1 MVDRSRHSPIFIDYT
16 GKRWR
21 RIRRA
26 ALAVGVVTTVLAL
39 VLVGTIVLW
48 PSMPPELPLATA
60 NNKTIAR
67 ATTGKPGAFT
77 KVDRLRT
84 AYRRKLAAAMK
95 QYGTPTSRRPEAIPS
110 LNIGTG
116 NRKPRN
122 DAIVAG
128 FYVNWADNSFA
139 SLTRNYDKLDW
150 VIGEWG
156 FFPANADTLL
166 IRIKPQVIELLNS
179 RPIETRPAL
188 WLRITNYVV
197 DLLRI
202 KPQFVERLNRRTIE
216 TRPSLFLMITNYVV
230 DPGKDSAM
238 GKFDPEVVR
247 RFLANPTARAN
258 AIRQLRAAVTTYG
271 LAGTTLDLENFSDPA
286 LQSQVLSFAHELHDA
301 MHSMGK
307 LATQAIAAGDP
318 DSYVQ
323 RAGSINDKIFPMIFD
338 EHYAGG
344 EPGPIA
350 SQRFYATQARRFA
363 RLVSP
368 SRLILMVGAYG
379 YDWND
384 AEAIALHRAE
394 NFDFQ
399 ETMRAARGPEQPRP
413 RFDPVSM
420 NPYMQW
426 TTPDSTDHVLWYLDA
441 ATAYNEMLVGK
452 ALGVAGHAIWHLGGE
467 DPSLWNVIKTD
478 GSLLPPDS
486 LRDMRP
492 SYDAEFE
499 GTGEILQ
506 VTYFPNDGQRNL
518 QIDAASGFIT
528 NETLVKVPI
537 PYVVARTGGQPRNRH
552 RVALTFDDGP
562 DARWTPQILDTLRSR
577 GVKATFFV
585 VGQNVDT
592 HQRLLQRMYNE
603 GHEIGNHT
611 YTHPNLALTTEG
623 RSRIELDGT
632 ASLLE
637 AVLNRRVAFFRPPY
651 FGDAEPST
659 DAELIPV
666 GIASRHNYW
675 TIGLHVD
682 GEDWK
687 ELPSDSIIKLVL
699 ERRALPNAIN
709 TLAQDSARNVVL
721 LHDAGGDRHNTV
733 AALGPLIDSLRAH
746 GDTLVLVSELAG
758 ITRDDA
764 MPPLPPA
771 SEATRL
777 LRRAGFLLLGSVETT
792 LFWVFSVAVVLGIAR
807 LLLIGLLAIVQRLRQ
822 HQKRGVPV
830 RYTPGVSVIVPA
842 YNEEKV
848 IVQTISSL
856 LTQSYA
862 GPLEIVVVDDGSTD
876 GTALI
881 CEEAYGAHQQVTVFR
896 KENGG
901 KASALNFGIARARH
915 EIVIGLDADTVFD
928 DDTVAELV
936 QPLENP
942 KVAAVAGN
950 AKVGNRINLV
960 TRWQALEYVTSQ
972 NLDRRAFSLLDCI
985 TVVPGAVGAWRRA
998 VVLEVGGFKEDTLA
1012 EDQDLTLAMRRAG
1025 YSVAYADGAVAYTE
1039 APDTLRGLAKQ
1050 RFRWAF
1056 GTLQCTW
1063 KHRNAFF
1070 RARYGSLGW
1079 VALPNVFLFQLL
1091 LPAISPIADL
1101 MFLYSIFSVYLNSGS
1116 HRIDDRLT
1124 YALVDLEKVFAYYAI
1139 FLLVDWLAAVL
1150 AFLMEPE
1157 EDKQLTWLI
1166 FLQRFA
1172 YRQVM
1177 YWVVVQSFAAAL
1189 SGRLVGWGK
1198 LDRKATVE
1206 LPSAHEKRGFLQW
1219 LAGVRR
1225 RPSHND
1231 AT

>member
-1 MVDRSRHSPIFIDYT
+1 MADRSRHSPIFIDYS

-21 RIRRA
+21 RIRRL
-26 ALAVGVVTTVLAL
+26 ALAVGVLTTVLAL
-39 VLVGTIVLW
+39 VLIGSIVLS

-60 NNKTIAR
+60 NNQTIAH
-67 ATTGKPGAFT
+67 ATVGKPGRFT

-95 QYGTPTSRRPEAIPS
+95 QYGTPTSRRPEAIPA
-110 LNIGTG
+110 LNVGTG
-116 NRKPRN
+116 TRQPRT
-122 DAIVAG
+122 DEIVAG

-139 SLTRNYDKLDW
+139 SLQRNYDKIDW

-156 FFPANADTLL
+156 FFPRNADSLL
-166 IRIKPQVIELLNS
+166 LRIKPQVIELLNS
-179 RPIETRPAL
+179 RP
-188 WLRITNYVV
+188 V
-197 DLLRI
+197 
-202 KPQFVERLNRRTIE
+202 E
-216 TRPSLFLMITNYVV
+216 TRPSLFLMITNFVV
-230 DPGKDSAM
+230 EPGRDSAS
-238 GKFDPEVVR
+238 GTFDPAVVR
-247 RFLANPTARAN
+247 RFLSNPIAKQN
-258 AIRQLRAAVTTYG
+258 ALRQLRAAVATYG
-271 LAGTTLDLENFSDPA
+271 LAGTTLDLENFDPA
-286 LQSQVLSFAHELHDA
+286 LQAQVLDFAKQLHDT

-318 DSYVQ
+318 DAYVQ
-323 RAGSINDKIFPMIFD
+323 RAGLVNDKLFPMLFD

-350 SQRFYATQARRFA
+350 SQSFYLAEAQRFA
-363 RLVSP
+363 RLVPASK
-368 SRLILMVGAYG
+368 LILMIGAYG

-384 AEAIALHRAE
+384 AEAVALHRAE
-394 NFDFQ
+394 SFSFQ
-399 ETMRAARGPEQPRP
+399 ETMAAARGPAQPRP
-413 RFDPVSM
+413 RFDPTTM

-426 TTPDSTDHVLWYLDA
+426 TTPDSTDHVVWYLDA
-441 ATAYNEMLVGK
+441 ATAYNEMLVGR

-467 DPSLWNVIKTD
+467 DPSLWNIIKTD
-478 GSLLPPDS
+478 GSLQSPDS
-486 LRDMRP
+486 LRDMEP
-492 SYDAEFE
+492 SYDPEFD

-506 VTYFPNDGQRNL
+506 ITYFPSNGKRN
-518 QIDAASGFIT
+518 ISVDAHSGLIT

-537 PYVVARTGGQPRNRH
+537 PYVLSRTGGQARNAH

-592 HQRLLQRMYNE
+592 HQRLLQRIYDE

-611 YTHPNLALTTEG
+611 YSHPNLALTTE
-623 RSRIELDGT
+623 RRARIEIDAT
-632 ASLLE
+632 SSLIE

-659 DAELIPV
+659 APELVPV
-666 GIASRHNYW
+666 GIASRRNYW

-687 ELPSDSIIKLVL
+687 ELPADSIIKLVL
-699 ERRALPNAIN
+699 TRRALPNDIN
-709 TLAQDSARNVVL
+709 ALAQDSARNVVL

-733 AALGPLIDSLRAH
+733 AALGPLIDSLRAR
-746 GDTLVLVSELAG
+746 GDTIVLVSDLAG
-758 ITRDDA
+758 ITREDA
-764 MPPLPPA
+764 MPTLPPS

-777 LRRAGFLLLGSVETT
+777 LRRAGFLLLGSVETSM
-792 LFWVFSVAVVLGIAR
+792 FWIFTVAVVLGMAR
-807 LLLIGLLAIVQRLRQ
+807 LAIIGLLAIIQRLRR
-822 HQKRGVPV
+822 HQTRGAPTS
-830 RYTPGVSVIVPA
+830 YTPGVSVIIPA

-848 IVQTISSL
+848 IIQTISSL
-856 LTQSYA
+856 LNQAYA
-862 GPLEIVVVDDGSTD
+862 GDLELVVVDDGSADDT
-876 GTALI
+876 TII
-881 CEEAYGAHQQVTVFR
+881 CEEAYGSHPQVTIFR

-915 EIVIGLDADTVFD
+915 EIVIGLDADTIFA

-936 QPLENP
+936 LPLEDP

-972 NLDRRAFSLLDCI
+972 NLDRRAFALLDCI
-985 TVVPGAVGAWRRA
+985 TVVPGAVGAWRRS

-1012 EDQDLTLAMRRAG
+1012 EDQDLTLDMRRAG

-1050 RFRWAF
+1050 RFRWSF

-1063 KHRNAFF
+1063 KHRGAFF
-1070 RARYGSLGW
+1070 RNKYGSLGW
-1079 VALPNVFLFQLL
+1079 IALPNVFLFQLL
-1091 LPAISPIADL
+1091 LPAISPVADL
-1101 MFLYSIFSVYLNSGS
+1101 MFLYSIASVYINASTHS
-1116 HRIDDRLT
+1116 VDDRLT
-1124 YALVDLEKVFAYYAI
+1124 YALVDLEKVFAYYAV
-1139 FLLVDWLAAVL
+1139 FLIVDWLAAVL

-1177 YWVVVQSFAAAL
+1177 YWVVVQSFTAAL

-1198 LDRKATVE
+1198 LDRKATVG
-1206 LPSAHEKRGFLQW
+1206 LAPSKEKRGLMHW
-1219 LAGVRR
+1219 LGELGRR
-1225 RPSHND
+1225 SPRTD
-1231 AT
+1231 AQ

>member
-1 MVDRSRHSPIFIDYT
+1 MIDRTRHSPIFIDHT
-16 GKRWR
+16 GRRWR
-21 RIRRA
+21 RIRGV
-26 ALAVGVVTTVLAL
+26 ALAIGIITTVLAL
-39 VLVGTIVLW
+39 VLVGTIVLS
-48 PSMPPELPLATA
+48 PSIPPELPLATA
-60 NNKTIAR
+60 NNQTIAR
-67 ATTGKPGAFT
+67 ATAGKPGAFT

-95 QYGTPTSRRPEAIPS
+95 QYGNPASRRPEVIPA

-116 NRKPRN
+116 SRKPRN
-122 DAIVAG
+122 DAVIAG

-156 FFPANADTLL
+156 FFPRHGDSLL

-179 RPIETRPAL
+179 
-188 WLRITNYVV
+188 
-197 DLLRI
+197 
-202 KPQFVERLNRRTIE
+202 KPIE
-216 TRPSLFLMITNYVV
+216 TRPSLFLMLSNFVV
-230 DPGKDSAM
+230 EPGRDSTT
-238 GKFDPEVVR
+238 GRFDPDVVR
-247 RFLANPTARAN
+247 SFLANPTARAN
-258 AIRQLRAAVTTYG
+258 ALRQLRTAVTTYG
-271 LAGTTLDLENFSDPA
+271 LAGTTLDLEGFSDPA
-286 LQSQVLSFAHELHDA
+286 LQSQVLSFARELHDA

-307 LATQAIAAGDP
+307 LATQAIAVGDP
-318 DSYVQ
+318 DSYVRQ
-323 RAGSINDKIFPMIFD
+323 AGMVNDKLFPMLFD

-344 EPGPIA
+344 EPGPVA
-350 SQRFYATQARRFA
+350 SQRFYVAQARRFA
-363 RLVSP
+363 RLVPP
-368 SRLILMVGAYG
+368 SKLILMVGAYG

-384 AEAIALHRAE
+384 AEAVAQHRAE
-394 NFDFQ
+394 SFDFQ
-399 ETMRAARGPEQPRP
+399 ETMRAARGPAQPRP
-413 RFDPVSM
+413 RFDPVSL

-426 TTPDSTDHVLWYLDA
+426 TTPDSTEHLLWYLDA
-441 ATAYNEMLVGK
+441 ATAYNQMLVGR

-467 DPSLWNVIKTD
+467 DPSLWNVIGTD
-478 GSLLPPDS
+478 GRLLPVDS

-506 VTYFPNDGQRNL
+506 VTHFPSNGKRNVQL
-518 QIDAASGFIT
+518 DRASGFIT
-528 NETLVKVPI
+528 NETLVKVPV
-537 PYVVARTGGQPRNRH
+537 PYVVARTGGQQRNRH
-552 RVALTFDDGP
+552 KVALTFDDGP

-585 VGQNVDT
+585 IGQNVDT
-592 HQRLLQRMYNE
+592 HQRLLQQIYDE

-611 YTHPNLALTTEG
+611 FTHPNLALTTER
-623 RSRIELDGT
+623 RSRIELDAT

-637 AVLNRRVAFFRPPY
+637 AVLNRRIAFFRPPY

-659 DAELIPV
+659 DAELVPV
-666 GIASRHNYW
+666 GIASRRNYW

-682 GEDWK
+682 AEDWK
-687 ELPSDSIIKLVL
+687 ELPPDSIVALVL
-699 ERRALPNAIN
+699 ARRMLPNAIN
-709 TLAQDSARNVVL
+709 ALAQDSARNVVL

-733 AALGPLIDSLRAH
+733 AALGPLIDSLRAR
-746 GDTLVLVSELAG
+746 GDTIVLVSELAG

-777 LRRAGFLLLGSVETT
+777 LRRAGFLLIGSVETL
-792 LFWVFSVAVVLGIAR
+792 LFWVFSVAVALGIAR
-807 LLLIGLLAIVQRLRQ
+807 LLIIGLLAIVQRLRQ
-822 HQKRGVPV
+822 HQERSVPG

-842 YNEEKV
+842 FNEAKV
-848 IVQTISSL
+848 IVQTITSL
-856 LTQSYA
+856 LHQAYA
-862 GPLEIVVVDDGSTD
+862 GPLEIVVVDDGSAD
-876 GTALI
+876 DTALI
-881 CEEAYGAHQQVTVFR
+881 CEEAYGAHAQVAVFR

-915 EIVIGLDADTVFD
+915 DIVIGLDADTVFD
-928 DDTVAELV
+928 DDTVAKLV
-936 QPLENP
+936 EPLENP

-972 NLDRRAFSLLDCI
+972 NLDRRAFALLDCI
-985 TVVPGAVGAWRRA
+985 TVVPGAVGAWRRS
-998 VVLEVGGFKEDTLA
+998 VVLEVGGFQEDTLA

-1025 YSVAYADGAVAYTE
+1025 HSVAYADGAIAYTE

-1050 RFRWAF
+1050 RFRWSF

-1063 KHRNAFF
+1063 KHRSAFF
-1070 RARYGSLGW
+1070 RTRYGSLGW
-1079 VALPNVFLFQLL
+1079 IALPNVFLFQLV

-1101 MFLYSIFSVYLNSGS
+1101 MFVYSIVSVYLNAGS
-1116 HRIDDRLT
+1116 HMIDDRLT

-1139 FLLVDWLAAVL
+1139 FLLVDWFAAVI

-1177 YWVVVQSFAAAL
+1177 YWVVVRSFAAAL

-1206 LPSAHEKRGFLQW
+1206 LPSARGKRGFQLW

-1225 RPSHND
+1225 RPSPND
-1231 AT
+1231 VT

>member
-1 MVDRSRHSPIFIDYT
+1 MAERSRHSPIFIDYT

-21 RIRRA
+21 RIQRI
-26 ALAVGVVTTVLAL
+26 ALAVGVVTTFLAL
-39 VLVGTIVLW
+39 VVIVSIVVS

-60 NNKTIAR
+60 NNLTIAR
-67 ATTGKPGAFT
+67 ATTGKPGRFT

-95 QYGTPTSRRPEAIPS
+95 QYGTPTSRRPESIPP
-110 LNIGTG
+110 LNVGTG
-116 NRKPRN
+116 GRAPRS

-139 SLTRNYDKLDW
+139 SLQRNYDKIDW
-150 VIGEWG
+150 LIGEWG
-156 FFPANADTLL
+156 FFPRNADSLVL
-166 IRIKPQVIELLNS
+166 RIKPQVIELMNS
-179 RPIETRPAL
+179 
-188 WLRITNYVV
+188 
-197 DLLRI
+197 
-202 KPQFVERLNRRTIE
+202 KPVE
-216 TRPSLFLMITNYVV
+216 TRPSMFLMITNFVV
-230 DPGKDSAM
+230 EPGRDSTT

-247 RFLANPTARAN
+247 RFLANPVARAT
-258 AIRQLRAAVTTYG
+258 ALRQLREAVVTYG
-271 LAGTTLDLENFSDPA
+271 LAGTTLDLENFNPA
-286 LQSQVLSFAHELHDA
+286 LQAQVLTFAQQLHDT

-318 DSYVQ
+318 DAYIR
-323 RAGSINDKIFPMIFD
+323 RAGVVNDKLFPMLFD

-344 EPGPIA
+344 DPGPIA
-350 SQRFYATQARRFA
+350 SQRFYTTQAQRFA
-363 RLVSP
+363 RLVPP
-368 SRLILMVGAYG
+368 SKLILMIGAYG

-384 AEAIALHRAE
+384 AEAVALHRAE
-394 NFDFQ
+394 PSDFQ
-399 ETMRAARGPEQPRP
+399 ETMAAARGKLQPRP

-441 ATAYNEMLVGK
+441 VTAYNEMLVGHS
-452 ALGVAGHAIWHLGGE
+452 LGVAGHAIWHLGGE
-467 DPSLWNVIKTD
+467 DPSLWNIIKTD
-478 GSLLPPDS
+478 GSLLPPDT
-486 LRDMRP
+486 LHQMRP
-492 SYDAEFE
+492 SYDPEFD

-506 VTYFPNDGQRNL
+506 ITYFPTDGKRNL
-518 QIDAASGFIT
+518 TIDRHSGLIT

-537 PYVVARTGGQPRNRH
+537 PYVLARTGGQARNTH

-592 HQRLLQRMYNE
+592 HQRLLQRIYDE
-603 GHEIGNHT
+603 GHEVGNHT
-611 YTHPNLALTTEG
+611 YSHPNLALTTER
-623 RSRIELDGT
+623 RSRIEIDAT
-632 ASLLE
+632 SSLIE

-659 DAELIPV
+659 DAELLPV
-666 GIASRHNYW
+666 GIASRRNYW

-682 GEDWK
+682 AEDWK
-687 ELPSDSIIKLVL
+687 ELPADSIIRLVL
-699 ERRALPNAIN
+699 KRREEPNELNA
-709 TLAQDSARNVVL
+709 LAQDSARNVVL
-721 LHDAGGDRHNTV
+721 LHDAGGDRRNTV
-733 AALGPLIDSLRAH
+733 AALGPLIDSLRAR
-746 GDTLVLVSELAG
+746 GDTIVLVSDLAG
-758 ITRDDA
+758 ITREDA
-764 MPPLPPA
+764 MPPLPPS

-777 LRRAGFLLLGSVETT
+777 IRRAGFLLLGSIETT
-792 LFWVFSVAVVLGIAR
+792 LFWVFTVAVFLGIAR
-807 LLLIGLLAIVQRLRQ
+807 LVLIGLLAIVQRLRR
-822 HQKRGVPV
+822 HQTRGAPTS
-830 RYTPGVSVIVPA
+830 YTPGVSVIIPA

-848 IVQTISSL
+848 VIQTISSL
-856 LTQSYA
+856 LNQAYE
-862 GPLEIVVVDDGSTD
+862 GDLELVVVDDGSSD
-876 GTALI
+876 DTAVI
-881 CEEAYGAHQQVTVFR
+881 CEEAYGSHPQVTIFR

-901 KASALNFGIARARH
+901 KASALNYGIARARH
-915 EIVIGLDADTVFD
+915 EIVIGLDADTVFE

-936 QPLENP
+936 LPLEDP

-972 NLDRRAFSLLDCI
+972 NLDRRAFALLDCI
-985 TVVPGAVGAWRRA
+985 TVVPGAVGAWRRS
-998 VVLEVGGFKEDTLA
+998 VVIDVGGFKEDTLA
-1012 EDQDLTLAMRRAG
+1012 EDQDLTLDMRRAG

-1050 RFRWAF
+1050 RFRWSF

-1063 KHRNAFF
+1063 KHRDAFF
-1070 RARYGSLGW
+1070 RTKYGSLGW
-1079 VALPNVFLFQLL
+1079 IALPNVFLFQLL

-1101 MFLYSIFSVYLNSGS
+1101 MFVYSIISVYINASS
-1116 HRIDDRLT
+1116 HSVDDRLT
-1124 YALVDLEKVFAYYAI
+1124 YALVDLEKVFAYYAV
-1139 FLLVDWLAAVL
+1139 FLIVDWLAAVL

-1198 LDRKATVE
+1198 LDRKATVG
-1206 LPSAHEKRGFLQW
+1206 LAPSRERRGLLHW
-1219 LAGVRR
+1219 LSGLTRR
-1225 RPSHND
+1225 SPRID
-1231 AT
+1231 TQ

>member
-1 MVDRSRHSPIFIDYT
+1 MVDRSRNTPVFIDYT

-21 RIRRA
+21 RIRSA
-26 ALAVGVVTTVLAL
+26 ALVVGVATTVLAL
-39 VLVGTIVLW
+39 VLVGTLILS
-48 PSMPPELPLATA
+48 PPIPPELPLATA
-60 NNKTIAR
+60 NNTTIAR
-67 ATTGKPGAFT
+67 ATSGKPGAFT

-95 QYGTPTSRRPEAIPS
+95 KYGNPTSRQPEFIPAV
-110 LNIGTG
+110 NIGTG
-116 NRKPRN
+116 GRAPRN
-122 DAIVAG
+122 EAIVAG

-139 SLTRNYDKLDW
+139 SLQRNYEKLDW

-156 FFPANADTLL
+156 FFPSNADTLL
-166 IRIKPQVIELLNS
+166 
-179 RPIETRPAL
+179 
-188 WLRITNYVV
+188 
-197 DLLRI
+197 LRI
-202 KPQFVERLNRRTIE
+202 KPEVVELFRNIPIE
-216 TRPSLFLMITNYVV
+216 KRPSLFLMISNYVV
-230 DPGKDSAM
+230 DPGKDSTR
-238 GKFDPEVVR
+238 GTFDSATVR
-247 RFLANPTARAN
+247 RFLANPAARAN
-258 AIRQLRAAVTTYG
+258 AIRQLTGAVLTYG
-271 LAGTTLDLENFSDPA
+271 LAGTTLDLENFDPA

-301 MHSMGK
+301 MHAMGK
-307 LATQAIAAGDP
+307 LATQAVAVGDP
-318 DSYVQ
+318 DTYIQ
-323 RAGSINDKIFPMIFD
+323 RAAGVNDKLFPMIFD
-338 EHYAGG
+338 EHYATG

-350 SQRFYATQARRFA
+350 SQPFYVAQATRFA
-363 RLVSP
+363 RLVRP
-368 SRLILMVGAYG
+368 SKLIFMIGAYG

-384 AEAIALHRAE
+384 AEAIANHHAE
-394 NFDFQ
+394 SFDFQ
-399 ETMRAARGPEQPRP
+399 EVMRAARGSMQPRP

-426 TTPDSTDHVLWYLDA
+426 TSPDSTDHALWYLDA
-441 ATAYNEMLVGK
+441 VTAYNEMLVGR

-467 DPSLWNVIKTD
+467 DPSLWNVVTTE
-478 GSLLPPDS
+478 GSLLRPDS
-486 LRDMRP
+486 LKLMLP
-492 SYDAEFE
+492 SYDAEFD

-506 VTYFPNDGQRNL
+506 VSNFPADGNRNIQVDSL
-518 QIDAASGFIT
+518 SSYIT
-528 NETLVKVPI
+528 SETMVKVPV
-537 PYVVARTGGQPRNRH
+537 PYVVARTGGQPRNHH

-577 GVKATFFV
+577 GVHATFFV

-592 HQRLLQRMYNE
+592 HQRLLQRVYDE

-611 YTHPNLALTTEG
+611 YTHPNLSLTTERRG
-623 RSRIELDGT
+623 RIEIDAT
-632 ASLLE
+632 ASLVE
-637 AVLNRRVAFFRPPY
+637 AVINRRIAFFRPPY

-659 DAELIPV
+659 DAELVSV
-666 GIASRHNYW
+666 GIASKRNYW

-699 ERRALPNAIN
+699 DRRKFPNALN
-709 TLAQDSARNVVL
+709 SLAQDSARNVVL
-721 LHDAGGDRHNTV
+721 LHDSGGDRRNTV
-733 AALGPLIDSLRAH
+733 AALGPLIDSLRAR
-746 GDTLVLVSELAG
+746 GDTIVLVSDLAG

-764 MPPLPPA
+764 MPPLPPS

-777 LRRAGFLLLGSVETT
+777 LRQAGWLLLGVGETSM
-792 LFWVFSVAVVLGIAR
+792 FWIFSVAVVLGIAR
-807 LLLIGLLAIVQRLRQ
+807 LLVIGLLAIIQRLKQ
-822 HQKRGVPV
+822 HQDRTAPV
-830 RYTPGVSVIVPA
+830 TYTPGVSVIVPA

-856 LTQSYA
+856 LNQRYA
-862 GPLEIVVVDDGSTD
+862 GELQIVVVDDGSSD
-876 GTALI
+876 DTAAI
-881 CEEAYGAHQQVTVFR
+881 CQEAYGRHSQVTVLR
-896 KENGG
+896 TENGG
-901 KASALNFGIARARH
+901 KASALNYGITHARH

-928 DDTVAELV
+928 DDTVAELI
-936 QPLENP
+936 QPLEDP
-942 KVAAVAGN
+942 RVAAVAGN

-985 TVVPGAVGAWRRA
+985 TVVPGAVGAWRRS
-998 VVLEVGGFKEDTLA
+998 VVLEVGGFQEDTLA

-1050 RFRWAF
+1050 RFRWSF

-1063 KHRNAFF
+1063 KHRDAFF
-1070 RARYGSLGW
+1070 RRKYGSLGW

-1091 LPAISPIADL
+1091 LPAISPVADF
-1101 MFLYSIFSVYLNSGS
+1101 MFLYSIVSVYINAGN
-1116 HRIDDRLT
+1116 HKVDDRLT
-1124 YALVDLEKVFAYYAI
+1124 YALVDLEKVFAYYAV

-1206 LPSAHEKRGFLQW
+1206 IPSHTKSRSVLQW
-1219 LAGVRR
+1219 LRGLRR
-1225 RPSHND
+1225 RLSH
-1231 AT
+1231 ALR

>member
-1 MVDRSRHSPIFIDYT
+1 MADRSRHSPIFIDYT

-21 RIRRA
+21 RIQRI
-26 ALAVGVVTTVLAL
+26 ALAVGVLTTVLAL
-39 VLVGTIVLW
+39 VVIGSILVS

-60 NNKTIAR
+60 NNLTIAH
-67 ATTGKPGAFT
+67 ATTGKPGRFT

-84 AYRRKLAAAMK
+84 AYRRKLVDAMK
-95 QYGTPTSRRPEAIPS
+95 QYGTPTSRRPEAIPPS
-110 LNIGTG
+110 NVGTG
-116 NRKPRN
+116 TRAPRS

-139 SLTRNYDKLDW
+139 SLQRNYDKIDW
-150 VIGEWG
+150 LIGEWG
-156 FFPANADTLL
+156 FFPRNADSLL
-166 IRIKPQVIELLNS
+166 LRIKPQVIELMNS
-179 RPIETRPAL
+179 
-188 WLRITNYVV
+188 
-197 DLLRI
+197 
-202 KPQFVERLNRRTIE
+202 KPVE
-216 TRPSLFLMITNYVV
+216 TRPSMFLMITNFVV
-230 DPGKDSAM
+230 EPGRDSTT

-247 RFLANPTARAN
+247 RFLANPLARAN
-258 AIRQLRAAVTTYG
+258 ALRQLREAVTTYG
-271 LAGTTLDLENFSDPA
+271 LAGTTLDLENFDPA
-286 LQSQVLSFAHELHDA
+286 LQMQVLAFAQQLHDT
-301 MHSMGK
+301 MHAMGK

-318 DSYVQ
+318 DAYIR
-323 RAGSINDKIFPMIFD
+323 RAGVVNDKLFPMLFD

-350 SQRFYATQARRFA
+350 SQGFYVGQARRFA
-363 RLVSP
+363 RLVPP
-368 SRLILMVGAYG
+368 SKLILMIGAYG

-384 AEAIALHRAE
+384 AEAVANHRAE
-394 NFDFQ
+394 PFDFQ
-399 ETMRAARGPEQPRP
+399 ETMAAARGPLQPRP

-441 ATAYNEMLVGK
+441 VTAYNEMLIGRS
-452 ALGVAGHAIWHLGGE
+452 LGVAGNAIWHLGGE
-467 DPSLWNVIKTD
+467 DPSLWNIIKTD
-478 GSLLPPDS
+478 GSLLPPDT
-486 LRDMRP
+486 LRRMRS
-492 SYDAEFE
+492 SYDPEFD

-506 VTYFPNDGQRNL
+506 ITNYPTDGKRNL
-518 QIDAASGFIT
+518 AIDRQSGLIT
-528 NETLVKVPI
+528 SETLVKVPI
-537 PYVVARTGGQPRNRH
+537 PYVVARTGGQSRNAH

-592 HQRLLQRMYNE
+592 HQRLLQRIYDE
-603 GHEIGNHT
+603 GHEVGNHT
-611 YTHPNLALTTEG
+611 YSHPNLSLTTER
-623 RSRIELDGT
+623 RSRIEIDAT
-632 ASLLE
+632 SSLIE

-659 DAELIPV
+659 DAELVPV
-666 GIASRHNYW
+666 GIASRRNYW

-687 ELPSDSIIKLVL
+687 ELPADSIIRLVL
-699 ERRALPNAIN
+699 KRREAPNDITA
-709 TLAQDSARNVVL
+709 ARQDSARNVVL

-733 AALGPLIDSLRAH
+733 AALGPLIDSLRAR
-746 GDTLVLVSELAG
+746 GDTIVLVSDLAG

-764 MPPLPPA
+764 MPPLPPS

-792 LFWVFSVAVVLGIAR
+792 LYWVFTLAVVLGMAR
-807 LLLIGLLAIVQRLRQ
+807 LLIIGLLAIVQRLRR
-822 HQKRGVPV
+822 HQTRGAPSSF
-830 RYTPGVSVIVPA
+830 TPGVSVIIPA

-848 IVQTISSL
+848 VIQTISSL
-856 LTQSYA
+856 LNQAYA
-862 GPLEIVVVDDGSTD
+862 GELELVVVDDGSSD
-876 GTALI
+876 DTATI
-881 CEEAYGAHQQVTVFR
+881 CEEAYGTHPQVSIFR

-901 KASALNFGIARARH
+901 KASALNYGIARARH

-936 QPLENP
+936 LPLEDP

-972 NLDRRAFSLLDCI
+972 NLDRRAFALLDCI
-985 TVVPGAVGAWRRA
+985 TVVPGAVGAWRRS
-998 VVLEVGGFKEDTLA
+998 VVLAVGGFKEDTLA

-1050 RFRWAF
+1050 RFRWSF

-1063 KHRNAFF
+1063 KHRGAFF

-1079 VALPNVFLFQLL
+1079 IALPNVFLFQLL

-1101 MFLYSIFSVYLNSGS
+1101 MFLYSIVSVYINAGS
-1116 HRIDDRLT
+1116 HSIDDRLT
-1124 YALVDLEKVFAYYAI
+1124 YALVDLERVFAFYAV
-1139 FLLVDWLAAVL
+1139 FLIVDWLAAVL

-1189 SGRLVGWGK
+1189 SGRLQGWGK

-1206 LPSAHEKRGFLQW
+1206 LPSSQEKHGFLDW
-1219 LAGVRR
+1219 LTRTRR
-1225 RPSHND
+1225 GSSHPD